1 MGREGKGGIEGGELV
16 RVTFQVNSESQLS
29 KYHSKMVSHK
39 VIPIASRLGKV
50 TWKEL

>member
-16 RVTFQVNSESQLS
+16 RVTFQRELRVLV

-39 VIPIASRLGKV
+39 VIPRASRLGKV